1 MYSSRRQVRF
11 TVLMLLC
18 AVPWSVHRV
27 YADDKTAAADTA
39 VANEQKPQDIRDLR
53 YGETLFNFYQKKY
66 FSAITNLLV
75 AQKRKPF
82 EVQGEDPNLLL
93 GGLYLSYGMHD
104 EASKLFDEVLS
115 SSKLPATHDRA
126 WYYIAK
132 LRYIKGYFPEAEA
145 ALLKIQKT
153 LPPDREAERL
163 HLLSNIYLAN
173 QQYDKAIDVLRDFSG
188 DKEWEAYAQ
197 FNLGVA
203 LIKAGKIAEG
213 VEMLNKVGSLN
224 SVSIN
229 HELNALRD
237 KANLA
242 LGFANLRDS
251 KPAQAEKDFER
262 IRLRGPLSNK
272 ALLGMGW
279 SLTAQNEYTKALAPW
294 MELKDRLA
302 LDTSVQESL
311 LAIPYTIEK
320 LEKPKLAL
328 QYYQGAIETYSKEIT
343 HMGDIIKAVQRGELV
358 KAMRPGN
365 YDDETSMPIH
375 TFGLPNSITTPY
387 LHQLMAT
394 HAFQEA
400 YKDYQNLLHLQYVL
414 NNWLQQLPAYELML
428 SERRKAYFEKLP
440 EIGNSDRLQQTTLMQ
455 EQRDTLAAE
464 IARIESEQDVFA
476 LATPGEI
483 EKLTIINRLKTQLGS
498 PDTYTKEITPD
509 QERFRVSF
517 GVLYWNVYD
526 DFPARLWEVKKHLK
540 ELDIALSNANKG
552 KQSLILSANRAPRY
566 FQGFN
571 ARINTARGRIGVL
584 LKQLDVTIKEQ
595 ERYIQTLALLALQQ
609 GNQQMENYH
618 IRARFGVARLYDKL
632 SKEQEAGHA
641 KE

>member
-1 MYSSRRQVRF
+1 MYNCRPHSRFALV
-11 TVLMLLC
+11 TLC
-18 AVPWSVHRV
+18 CALACVMPHAF
-27 YADDKTAAADTA
+27 ADDAKLTDAATAA
-39 VANEQKPQDIRDLR
+39 EQKPQDIRDLR

-75 AQKRKPF
+75 AKQRKPF

-104 EASKLFDEVLS
+104 QASKLFDEVLS
-115 SSKLPATHDRA
+115 SDSLPATHDRA
-126 WYYIAK
+126 WYYIGK

-145 ALLKIQKT
+145 ALLKIQKS

-173 QQYDKAIDVLRDFSG
+173 QQYDKAIEVLRDFTG
-188 DKEWEAYAQ
+188 DSEWQAYAQ

-203 LIKAGKIAEG
+203 LIKAGKTTEG
-213 VEMLNKVGSLN
+213 VEMLDKVGSLN
-224 SVSIN
+224 STSIN

-251 KPAQAEKDFER
+251 KPADAQKNFER
-262 IRLRGPLSNK
+262 VRLNGPLSNK

-279 SLTAQNEYTKALAPW
+279 SLTAQNEYKKALAPW

-328 QYYQGAIETYSKEIT
+328 QYYQGAIDTYSKEIT

-375 TFGLPNSITTPY
+375 TFGLPNSVTTPY

-394 HAFQEA
+394 HPFQEA

-440 EIGNSDRLQQTTLMQ
+440 EIGNNDRLQQTSQMQ
-455 EQRDTLAAE
+455 EQRDQLAAE
-464 IARIESEQDVFA
+464 VARIEKEQDVFA
-476 LATPGEI
+476 LATQDELD
-483 EKLTIINRLKTQLGS
+483 KLAIINRLKTQLGS
-498 PDTYTKEITPD
+498 PDTYTQEITPD
-509 QERFRVSF
+509 QDRFRISF

-540 ELDIALSNANKG
+540 ALDTALSNAAKA
-552 KQSLILSANRAPRY
+552 KQSLILSANRAPLY
-566 FQGFN
+566 FRGFN

-584 LKQLDVTIKEQ
+584 LKQLNVTIKEQ

-618 IRARFGVARLYDKL
+618 VRARFGVARLYDKL
-632 SKEQEAGHA
+632 SKEQGAGHD